1 MDDLLSQI
9 RGTQVEDVGECE
21 DSSLNQEEVE
31 NAVCNPFE
39 ENKCTVNQEDSDS
52 NDILCSL
59 DNLCT
64 GISDEQDPTSS
75 QTHSALQIIKLDF
88 ELLEQLKIEHNISTG
103 IRSIK
108 NSKAQKIECEFAGII
123 KKLDKFG
130 KDVVFIEITDQDGSM
145 SGSCTLADSKEL
157 ELKVGSI
164 LVLEGCSLWK
174 VNGNHLNIT
183 SLNIKKVI

>member
-9 RGTQVEDVGECE
+9 RGTQVESADESD
-21 DSSLNQEEVE
+21 DSSLNHEEVG
-31 NAVCNPFE
+31 NAVCNPFQEHANTICE
-39 ENKCTVNQEDSDS
+39 EDCESK
-52 NDILCSL
+52 DIPCPIGNVHTS
-59 DNLCT
+59 T
-64 GISDEQDPTSS
+64 GDEHDLTSS

-88 ELLEQLKIEHNISTG
+88 ELLEQLKIEHNISTD

-108 NSKAQKIECEFAGII
+108 NSKAYKVECEFAGII
-123 KKLDKFG
+123 KKLDRFG
-130 KDVVFIEITDQDGSM
+130 KDVVSIEITDQDGSI
-145 SGSCTLADSKEL
+145 SGSCTLADSKEF

-164 LVLEGCSLWK
+164 LVLEKCSLWK